1 MPRVKQTI
9 TGAVAVATAA
19 LLLTSLL
26 TTSATTAD
34 AQPAQGPAEATP
46 ALRADYRFKGSLS
59 SSVAGAP
66 ALRNV
71 GPGANTFAT
80 EDVNGR
86 QRTVLQFPENNGL
99 DLRNAT
105 SVIPRDRYTI
115 AIRMRFDFTSN
126 YQRIVNYV
134 PEVNAD
140 EGFYGLNGTVTLYPV
155 TIGNLP
161 LITPDAWTDLV
172 LTRSR
177 GGRLRAYIDGTQ
189 VFDVSVG
196 ENSAGRIGPRNI
208 LRFFRDSAIGLGF
221 TSGAVARIRLFDQ
234 AMTPT
239 QVAALNS

>member
-1 MPRVKQTI
+1 MPRVKQMI
-9 TGAVAVATAA
+9 TGAVALATAA
-19 LLLTSLL
+19 LLLA
-26 TTSATTAD
+26 TSATTAG
-34 AQPAQGPAEATP
+34 AQAQGPTEAVP
-46 ALRADYRFKGSLS
+46 VLRADYRFKGTLS

-71 GPGANTFAT
+71 GPGVNTFAT

-86 QRTVLQFPENNGL
+86 QRTVLQFPDNNGL

-115 AIRMRFDFTSN
+115 VIRMRFDFTSN

-155 TIGNLP
+155 AIGNLP
-161 LITPDAWTDLV
+161 LISPDAWTDVV

-196 ENSAGRIGPRNI
+196 DTSAGRIGPRNM
-208 LRFFRDSAIGLGF
+208 LRFFRDSTIGLGF

-234 AMTPT
+234 AMTPA
-239 QVAALNS
+239 QVGALGS